1 MYKEG
6 ALRCLA
12 GTAIGETFFLTEP
25 QSTVSC
31 EEHFSSI
38 DFSPIDVD
46 SSGMVRFNRQIHIPL

>member
-12 GTAIGETFFLTEP
+12 GTVIGETFFLTEP

-38 DFSPIDVD
+38 DFSPIEVH
-46 SSGMVRFNRQIHIPL
+46 SSGMARFNRQIHIPL